1 MHLVGLKGYLD
12 AHLYRLLII
21 TKCVNMEVEHLF
33 NISDFVSSGV
43 KMNWD
48 FIQKVNSLIYR
59 HRFNRQLYNIK
70 KGKKLGIL
78 N

>member
-12 AHLYRLLII
+12 AYLYRLLII
-21 TKCVNMEVEHLF
+21 TKYVNMEVEHLF

-48 FIQKVNSLIYR
+48 FIQKLIV
-59 HRFNRQLYNIK
+59 
-70 KGKKLGIL
+70 
-78 N
+78 